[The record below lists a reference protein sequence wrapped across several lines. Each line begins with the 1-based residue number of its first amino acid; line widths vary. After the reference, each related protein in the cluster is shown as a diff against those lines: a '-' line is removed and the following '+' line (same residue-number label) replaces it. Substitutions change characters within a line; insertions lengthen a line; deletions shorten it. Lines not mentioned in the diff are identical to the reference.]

1 MSPVHHDVFAT
12 MIKLLKPVS
21 SCHLSAL
28 PLPLVLL
35 RLLVLSALPLP
46 LVLLRLLDSVG
57 AKDVSS
63 TGWFALAE
71 FRRLQWILKPDT
83 KIGSRWCAPA
93 GSTCSHRPPLDPGP
107 CTTVKII
114 MWSGAKAGSFHDQ
127 GRPIFLARLR
137 LDTALPSIG
146 KTKL

>member
-21 SCHLSAL
+21 SCQHLSAL
-28 PLPLVLL
+28 P
-35 RLLVLSALPLP
+35 AIATGTAT
-46 LVLLRLLDSVG
+46 SVG

-63 TGWFALAE
+63 TGWFALAD
-71 FRRLQWILKPDT
+71 FRRLQWILQPQKL
-83 KIGSRWCAPA
+83 GHV
-93 GSTCSHRPPLDPGP
+93 GVHRHDPLVHIALHWTQDL
-107 CTTVKII
+107 
-114 MWSGAKAGSFHDQ
+114 FHDQ